1 MILHMCITWLIE
13 ENLLEVNVFPLH
25 TKKKKKNESQNQLR
39 RMFENHKITVLTR
52 STESFPQQT

>member
-25 TKKKKKNESQNQLR
+25 TKKRNESPNQLR
-39 RMFENHKITVLTR
+39 MMSENHKIIVLTR
-52 STESFPQQT
+52 NTELFPQQM